1 MHIKVKPI
9 LTVVLLLFVCA
20 SLAYLAVN
28 SFFPQA
34 ETERQD
40 RSLASPV
47 ATTAVA
53 ESPGEDGPQEA
64 GHLVVAYYFHGTS
77 RCQTCLR
84 IEEYARE
91 AIEAG
96 FPGEIESGTLEW
108 YAVDVEQPQNEHF
121 VADYEL
127 TTRSLILVDM
137 GGGVQTR
144 WKDLSRVWEL
154 VGDKEAFVTYVRGET
169 QAYLEGRP

>member
-1 MHIKVKPI
+1 MKVKPI
-9 LTVVLLLFVCA
+9 LTVVLILFVCA
-20 SLAYLAVN
+20 SLVYLAGN
-28 SFFPQA
+28 SLLQRANSP
-34 ETERQD
+34 EQD
-40 RSLASPV
+40 DPV
-47 ATTAVA
+47 VSQVTATPPLE
-53 ESPGEDGPQEA
+53 ESPEEA

-84 IEEYARE
+84 IEAYAQE

-96 FPGEIESGTLEW
+96 FPEEIESGTLEW

>member
-9 LTVVLLLFVCA
+9 LTVVLLLFVFA

-28 SFFPQA
+28 SLLQQA
-34 ETERQD
+34 ETPQQD
-40 RSLASPV
+40 EPLAPSPV
-47 ATTAVA
+47 
-53 ESPGEDGPQEA
+53 EDGPQEA